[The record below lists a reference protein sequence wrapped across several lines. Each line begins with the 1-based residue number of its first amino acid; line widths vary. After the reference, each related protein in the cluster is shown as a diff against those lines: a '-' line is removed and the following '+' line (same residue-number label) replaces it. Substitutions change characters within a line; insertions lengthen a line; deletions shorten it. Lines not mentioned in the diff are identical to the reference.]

1 MIQVATREVEEQIL
15 HRRQQHG
22 VKYPQAND
30 GARSKL
36 ITIENLSAYCDINAE
51 RYYDDGNGNP
61 MNGEIGSASP
71 TKRQLLERF
80 RDKARQQ
87 FMPDSRRDLFFASV
101 IWIKIGLS
109 KKKPPTDTQVGDA
122 SDNKGGSGFAV
133 AAVDIA
139 TEALKLNFDFVQLG
153 AINEELTRLGD
164 FGKQTQV
171 RQWRPSCIDR
181 ERVAP
186 PVVRVSNTALMPI
199 ALDDK
204 SLLAFPP
211 EKQRRSKRWFRE
223 MWQFATW
230 CILVNKRK
238 GNLNLL
244 RFSMQKCASST
255 LDEETRSRRYVDL
268 YSRNLSQDALRMAV
282 FGKKL
287 LFTPKSP
294 QKPSDQHQE
303 PPLPAVPSLEPL
315 TREEQWELSD
325 MILAFPVAEQ
335 RKYRS
340 KAEATLRSFKN
351 KSSAPP
357 SPTRFAAGAPHSP
370 MSTSTTSTSPG
381 TVSQLPPT
389 SPLGS
394 PSKTSMR
401 LPDFPVDH
409 VAIHHHITRSSTES
423 ALQPKQ
429 HPLSPTLSLKP
440 SQSHPASTDVQF
452 GKKVRGELSPSKK
465 LTTAALKHQWI
476 QEVFIPASLLKKAV
490 PFLNWNLGPISLCI
504 FRDSSSRSS
513 SGSPTKSEY
522 SDSSKSPVTPPEPS
536 SGDGGESPR
545 CEFLKIGFECCS
557 GSFLLSSSPTPSFL
571 IEMRLGLFHATLF
584 SPLHQIPIN
593 RSTRNNSISS
603 DYIND
608 PEDGFLY
615 VGLKYNCK
623 DGSLIA
629 AGTEHHQQHWDLK
642 GKVCV
647 GPIKIDYNELTLQTS
662 LATTANVPLSSKLVP
677 HASYSLIVDLP
688 HGYLYTLQRVSTLRP
703 RRTSRSSSTCTEA
716 GTSSIS
722 ASRSKSKGQW

>member
-22 VKYPQAND
+22 VEYPQAND
-30 GARSKL
+30 GTRSKQ

-51 RYYDDGNGNP
+51 RYYDAGNGNST
-61 MNGEIGSASP
+61 NGEIGSASS
-71 TKRQLLERF
+71 TKRQLLKRF
-80 RDKARQQ
+80 RGKARQQ
-87 FMPDSRRDLFFASV
+87 FTPDSRRDLFFASV
-101 IWIKIGLS
+101 IWIKIDLS

-122 SDNKGGSGFAV
+122 SDNIGGSGLAV
-133 AAVDIA
+133 GAVDIA

-153 AINEELTRLGD
+153 AINEELTRIGD

-186 PVVRVSNTALMPI
+186 PVVHVSSTALMPI
-199 ALDDK
+199 VLDDK

-255 LDEETRSRRYVDL
+255 LNEETRSRRYVDL
-268 YSRNLSQDALRMAV
+268 YSRNLSQDALRMIV

-287 LFTPKSP
+287 LFPPKSP
-294 QKPSDQHQE
+294 QKPTDQHQE

-325 MILAFPVAEQ
+325 MILHFSVTEQ

-340 KAEATLRSFKN
+340 KAEDTLRSFKN

-357 SPTRFAAGAPHSP
+357 SPAKFAAEAPHSP
-370 MSTSTTSTSPG
+370 MSTSTTPTSP
-381 TVSQLPPT
+381 VSQLPPT

-394 PSKTSMR
+394 PSKTSTR
-401 LPDFPVDH
+401 LPDLPTDY
-409 VAIHHHITRSSTES
+409 VANHHHITRSSTES
-423 ALQPKQ
+423 ALQPKK

-452 GKKVRGELSPSKK
+452 GKKVGGELSPSRK
-465 LTTAALKHQWI
+465 LTTPALKHQWI
-476 QEVFIPASLLKKAV
+476 QEVFLPASLLKKAV
-490 PFLNWNLGPISLCI
+490 PFFNWNLGPISLCI
-504 FRDSSSRSS
+504 FRDNSSRSS
-513 SGSPTKSEY
+513 PESPTKSEY
-522 SDSSKSPVTPPEPS
+522 SDSSKSPVAPPKPS

-545 CEFLKIGFECCS
+545 CEFLKIGFERCS
-557 GSFLLSSSPTPSFL
+557 GSFLFSSSPIPLFL
-571 IEMRLGLFHATLF
+571 IEVRLGLFHATLF
-584 SPLHQIPIN
+584 SPSHQSVIN
-593 RSTRNNSISS
+593 HSTRNNSISS
-603 DYIND
+603 DYIKD

-623 DGSLIA
+623 DGSHTA
-629 AGTEHHQQHWDLK
+629 AGAEHHQQHWDLK
-642 GKVCV
+642 GKVCA

-677 HASYSLIVDLP
+677 HASYSLIVELP
-688 HGYLYTLQRVSTLRP
+688 HGYLYVLQRVSTLRP
-703 RRTSRSSSTCTEA
+703 RRTSQSSSMCTEA
-716 GTSSIS
+716 GASSIS